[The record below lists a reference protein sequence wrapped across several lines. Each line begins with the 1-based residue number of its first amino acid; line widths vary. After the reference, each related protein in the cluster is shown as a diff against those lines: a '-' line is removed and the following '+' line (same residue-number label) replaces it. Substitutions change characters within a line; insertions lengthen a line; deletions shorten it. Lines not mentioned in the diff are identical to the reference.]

1 MQDDDDLPNLRRGP
15 GWFAVIATS
24 LFVSVL
30 ASAGTVVWLHR
41 ERPRF
46 LGLTVR
52 EEAVVTVPALRH
64 LPVEA
69 AREILS
75 ARGLKLARR
84 GVQADPEVPADR
96 VAAQSPEAGERVAR
110 GRVVQVDLSR
120 GPVPVVPPV
129 LGRSLADARAALAA
143 TGIPV
148 GSTEETG
155 VVPPGTVTAT
165 RPAVGEPV
173 VPGTGVALVLT
184 PAGPPTGTA
193 TPAGPPTGTA
203 TPAEGAAAE
212 LVEVPAVR
220 LMSLRRAKESLEAAG
235 LAVGQVRVVYD
246 SNARPR
252 VVLRQSIE
260 PASRATRGTA
270 VDLVINQ
277 GE

>member
-1 MQDDDDLPNLRRGP
+1 MPPMHDDDDLPNLRRGP

-46 LGLTVR
+46 LGFTAR

-64 LPVEA
+64 LPLEA
-69 AREILS
+69 ARELLG

-84 GVQADPEVPADR
+84 RQQADPEVPADR
-96 VAAQSPEAGERVAR
+96 VAAQSPEPGERVAR

-129 LGRSLADARAALAA
+129 LGRSLADARATLATA
-143 TGIPV
+143 GIPV
-148 GSTEETG
+148 GGTEETG

-173 VPGTGVALVLT
+173 VPGTGVTLVLT
-184 PAGPPTGTA
+184 PVAP
-193 TPAGPPTGTA
+193 PAGAGVA
-203 TPAEGAAAE
+203 PAEGAAAE

-220 LMSLRRAKESLEAAG
+220 LMTLRRARESLQAAG

-246 SNARPR
+246 PNARPR
-252 VVLRQSIE
+252 VVLRQSVE
-260 PASRATRGTA
+260 PASRAARGTA
-270 VDLVINQ
+270 VDLVVNQ